1 MDSGKTEG
9 LSCSAPGAISNLDF
23 TKSSY
28 IEEDNYT
35 NSIDAGGGGRRGGGG
50 DGEDWLHSIHKND
63 DSSSSQKKVNR
74 EEKEE
79 EEEETAV
86 ACLQSSSLS
95 SAQHPKE
102 KSNGG
107 ASSISSLTE
116 STEQSVP
123 VHFDMSNR
131 AKLPRGIENIR
142 PHLEQVDNVPLQ
154 VSLFTDCSPEATRQM
169 LDIMQSYGEIVVAFG
184 SSASNSNAEIFLQAD
199 CSIAVEPLYPQVCQS
214 ISAYTEC
221 NRSTHTS
228 ESSVMSVMN
237 NCDSERRERRESKSI
252 ISPVY
257 LSRALNS
264 LPCSISMRR
273 DEPLSLVAIIEL
285 SRHFSSGLWNCIQF
299 WACCAGCISL
309 LNLLTMYISLPP
321 LFTPFMVIYSMCLP
335 VPLIAISLVH
345 IELDQK
351 IMSRATGKKQTQY
364 DSRVFGFVLWCYGC
378 KFLTPVTLSVIKP
391 MCVDVCKCVQLISPI
406 FSLSY
411 SFSCII

>member
-1 MDSGKTEG
+1 MNPSHSKCTTDKKPTESNSQNPSVLYLDSIKTEG

-23 TKSSY
+23 TKSY
-28 IEEDNYT
+28 MEEKNYA
-35 NSIDAGGGGRRGGGG
+35 NSNGQYK
-50 DGEDWLHSIHKND
+50 EDWLHNSDIND
-63 DSSSSQKKVNR
+63 AISNKTN
-74 EEKEE
+74 EEDER
-79 EEEETAV
+79 T
-86 ACLQSSSLS
+86 CLQESPNRLGIFNKEDRSSLS
-95 SAQHPKE
+95 
-102 KSNGG
+102 N
-107 ASSISSLTE
+107 LTT

-184 SSASNSNAEIFLQAD
+184 SSASNTNAEIFLQAD
-199 CSIAVEPLYPQVCQS
+199 CSIAVEPLYPQVCQN
-214 ISAYTEC
+214 ITAYTDIESMQKD
-221 NRSTHTS
+221 STLSSSNNQCDMSSVKLCSTETS
-228 ESSVMSVMN
+228 ESNISFGN
-237 NCDSERRERRESKSI
+237 NTANGRTFQIKQQYPKNR
-252 ISPVY
+252 ISPIY

-264 LPCSISMRR
+264 LPCSITMRR

-299 WACCAGCISL
+299 WACCAGSISA
-309 LNLLTMYISLPP
+309 LNALVMYISLPP
-321 LFTPFMVIYSMCLP
+321 IFTPFMVIYAMCIP

-378 KFLTPVTLSVIKP
+378 KFITPVASSVIG
-391 MCVDVCKCVQLISPI
+391 
-406 FSLSY
+406 
-411 SFSCII
+411 